1 MVNVGWHPSD
11 PGPRRESEMG
21 ANSDQSSDLSSLN
34 GSIRQ
39 LEEQLE
45 RMVSANEALRQDLE
59 AERSRRLGLEG
70 QRDQLQDKLRLA
82 ESEDAD
88 RENLQGELDYLN
100 RERARLAATV
110 RQLTQ
115 RVSAEEEQ
123 RDKQVRALEQLRA
136 ARDESLE
143 EILAVESQFDRALA
157 VVTHLQAQLASALD
171 ERDTLAARLRA
182 ARVQLDELREERD
195 ALVAEV
201 EQSKAALDEIRR
213 SLVEAF
219 DGGSPEGG
227 RSREPRGRGGG
238 GA

>member
-1 MVNVGWHPSD
+1 MVNVGWHPSGPD
-11 PGPRRESEMG
+11 PGSESEMSARSG
-21 ANSDQSSDLSSLN
+21 KVGDFSSLN

-45 RMVSANEALRQDLE
+45 RMVSTNEALRQDLDN
-59 AERSRRLGLEG
+59 ERNRRLGLEG

-82 ESEDAD
+82 ESEDAT
-88 RENLQGELDYLN
+88 RENLLGELNYLN

-115 RVSAEEEQ
+115 RVSTEEEK
-123 RDKQVRALEQLRA
+123 RDKQARALEQVRK

-143 EILAVESQFDRALA
+143 EILAVESQFDRALS
-157 VVTHLQAQLASALD
+157 VVTHLQAQLSSALD

-219 DGGSPEGG
+219 DGAPEA
-227 RSREPRGRGGG
+227 RSNAPNNPGGG
-238 GA
+238 GG

>member
-1 MVNVGWHPSD
+1 MVNVGWHSD
-11 PGPRRESEMG
+11 LGPGRESEMG
-21 ANSDQSSDLSSLN
+21 AQSRKTSDLSSLN

-59 AERSRRLGLEG
+59 AERSRRLALEG
-70 QRDQLQDKLRLA
+70 QRDQLQDKLRLT
-82 ESEDAD
+82 ESDDAD
-88 RENLQGELDYLN
+88 RENLLGELDYLN

-115 RVSAEEEQ
+115 RVSAEEQ
-123 RDKQVRALEQLRA
+123 KRDKQARALEQLRA
-136 ARDESLE
+136 ARDEALE
-143 EILAVESQFDRALA
+143 EILAVESQFDRALS
-157 VVTHLQAQLASALD
+157 VVTHLQAQLTSALE
-171 ERDTLAARLRA
+171 ERDTLTARLRA

-195 ALVAEV
+195 ALVEEV

-219 DGGSPEGG
+219 DHAPDSG
-227 RSREPRGRGGG
+227 RPGEPRRRGGG